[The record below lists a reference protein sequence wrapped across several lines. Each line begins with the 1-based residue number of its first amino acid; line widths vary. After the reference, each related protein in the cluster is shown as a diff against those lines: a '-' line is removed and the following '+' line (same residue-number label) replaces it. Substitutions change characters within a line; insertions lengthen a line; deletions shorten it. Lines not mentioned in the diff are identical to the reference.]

1 MNQLENN
8 IDAYFKSKVDK
19 ALLDLNKEKA
29 WGRLQ
34 KKRTRAIIKFVTI
47 AVAASLIFGLILIF
61 PGKTYDNNKYVM
73 SDFDKRQKLKEYESK
88 ISGTYVET
96 LLCFDC
102 SGEIMESKVKQVH
115 VNQIQLDVY

>member
-61 PGKTYDNNKYVM
+61 SGKTYDNNKYVM